1 MPHPAPVSKGW
12 LAHYRELLGTWIR
25 RAPLRADAEDAVQ
38 ESIAGFLAADARS
51 IDNPRAYLHR
61 SVHNH
66 LADGYR
72 RSQVVPME
80 PLHEL
85 RESDHPAD
93 NDPQAGIRTT
103 QLLTAMKAALEELPP
118 KCRQVFLWH
127 RIEGY
132 SHQEIAERMEL
143 SVNMVERYMM
153 RAARHLRERLG
164 DFAP

>member
-1 MPHPAPVSKGW
+1 MPHNALAGKRW

-25 RAPLRADAEDAVQ
+25 RTPLRADAEDAVQ
-38 ESIAGFLAADARS
+38 ESIAGFLATDTNA

-66 LADGYR
+66 LADRYR

-80 PLHEL
+80 SLHEL
-85 RESDHPAD
+85 REFEHPTD

-103 QLLTAMKAALEELPP
+103 QLLTAMKSALEELPP

-153 RAARHLRERLG
+153 RAARHLRDRLG

>member
-1 MPHPAPVSKGW
+1 MSTPPPSGKRW
-12 LAHYRELLGTWIR
+12 LAHYRELLGTWTR
-25 RAPLRADAEDAVQ
+25 RTALPADAEDAVQ
-38 ESIAGFLAADARS
+38 ESIAGFLAAKAGA

-66 LADGYR
+66 LAETWR
-72 RSQVVPME
+72 RRQLVPME

-85 RESDHPAD
+85 QEQDHPASGD
-93 NDPQAGIRTT
+93 AQASVQTH
-103 QLLTAMKAALEELPP
+103 QLLAAMKLALEELPP

-127 RIEGY
+127 RLEGY
-132 SHQEIAERMEL
+132 SHQEIAERLGL

-153 RAARHLRERLG
+153 RAARHLRERLW